1 MSIGDLIGVV
11 IATYELFTATEVLPA
26 LFWLALA
33 SVAVKRKTSH
43 DRWLIT
49 DDRLYHCGH
58 SLDSNGGHKISA
70 VTLMGTPPEVI
81 LSQIE

>member
-33 SVAVKRKTSH
+33 FAFLVRFDWSLGWLGDIDDYLYDYFEEENEPWE
-43 DRWLIT
+43 DR
-49 DDRLYHCGH
+49 
-58 SLDSNGGHKISA
+58 
-70 VTLMGTPPEVI
+70 E
-81 LSQIE
+81 

>member
-33 SVAVKRKTSH
+33 AVFIYRF
-43 DRWLIT
+43 DRSLGWLGDI
-49 DDRLYHCGH
+49 DDYLG
-58 SLDSNGGHKISA
+58 D
-70 VTLMGTPPEVI
+70 ED
-81 LSQIE
+81 E

>member
-33 SVAVKRKTSH
+33 AVFIFRFDQSLG
-43 DRWLIT
+43 WLGDIEDYLE
-49 DDRLYHCGH
+49 DDE
-58 SLDSNGGHKISA
+58 D
-70 VTLMGTPPEVI
+70 E
-81 LSQIE
+81 

>member
-33 SVAVKRKTSH
+33 SVFLVRFDWSLG
-43 DRWLIT
+43 WLDI
-49 DDRLYHCGH
+49 DDYLE
-58 SLDSNGGHKISA
+58 DDDD
-70 VTLMGTPPEVI
+70 E
-81 LSQIE
+81 